1 MLILGCGSI
10 MGVGFE
16 KVYLMQNDMNL
27 RTSEVISTYVY
38 KVGLGSGGLSDFS
51 YATAIGLFNS
61 VVNLIMVGG
70 VNAMTRRMSDT
81 SLW

>member
-1 MLILGCGSI
+1 
-10 MGVGFE
+10 
-16 KVYLMQNDMNL
+16 MQNGLNL

-38 KVGLGSGGLSDFS
+38 KVGLGSGGLSDYS

-61 VVNLIMVGG
+61 VVNLIMAGG
-70 VNAMTRRMSDT
+70 VNALTRRLSNT